1 MTIARI
7 LRCAAHA
14 PLLLLAAIIGIS
26 PAPPLQAED
35 SQNNPSGF
43 RVHAP
48 KIFLGGHLGLNM
60 PRADSD
66 LFEMITKELTLAK
79 SDFRSPSFGFDFGV
93 PFHPNF
99 ATVFSFDY
107 ARSTTQ
113 SESRDFLEEN
123 GDPITQTTRL
133 SQMPITASLRYYP
146 IKMGETVG
154 SYAWVPNRVLP
165 YIGGGIGFLHYSFSQ
180 AGSFVDRETLIIFE
194 DNLSSHGIAWTH
206 HVFAGADI
214 SLSPLVFVNGEARYS
229 WADAGLSSDFKGFQP
244 IDLAGFKLQGGI
256 YFRF

>member
-1 MTIARI
+1 MTIAKTS
-7 LRCAAHA
+7 RCVMHIR
-14 PLLLLAAIIGIS
+14 LLLLAAIIGIS
-26 PAPPLQAED
+26 QAPLLQAED

-48 KIFLGGHLGLNM
+48 KIFLGAHLGLNM

-79 SDFRSPSFGFDFGV
+79 SDFRSPSFGFDLGV

-99 ATVFSFDY
+99 AALFSFDY
-107 ARSTTQ
+107 ARSTTH
-113 SESRDFLEEN
+113 SESRDFMEDN
-123 GDPITQTTRL
+123 GDPITQITRF
-133 SQMPITASLRYYP
+133 SQMPITVSLRYYP

-154 SYAWVPNRVLP
+154 SYAWMPTRVLP
-165 YIGGGIGFLHYSFSQ
+165 YIGGGIGFLRYSFSQ
-180 AGSFVDRETLIIFE
+180 TGSFVDRETLIIFE
-194 DNLSSHGIAWTH
+194 DDLRSHGIAWTH
-206 HVFAGADI
+206 HAFAGADV
-214 SLSPLVFVNGEARYS
+214 SLSPLVLVNGEVRYS
-229 WADAGLSSDFKGFQP
+229 WADAGLSNDFKGFQP